1 VQRCGPTSPQ
11 SGIKIVCFN
20 TFVVLTPERLMG
32 AHHNSLVPAGV
43 VVGLGLVVHHHR
55 RRAAMRNSL
64 RDRLRRRDVE
74 VGVVCGR
81 GRLWS
86 EHSEGALE
94 DKPEAENGL
103 FDKLRN
109 RKPFELDLEIPE
121 DDQTPST
128 IWSSSRDCYKRPTNK
143 RERMARG
150 LCAVLVLLVCGV
162 AGGIGVKKG
171 ELGISSPVREQEVR
185 AGSDLL
191 VKYEFDAGESGG
203 SCSVLLLLNGRVE
216 RTVESCSSSLALSH
230 DLLTLG
236 ENTLEVV
243 LQGDATK
250 TSPEHTIPFTVVA
263 PRSWEELDAQQA
275 SSVASCQ
282 VKSE

>member
-1 VQRCGPTSPQ
+1 
-11 SGIKIVCFN
+11 
-20 TFVVLTPERLMG
+20 MG
-32 AHHNSLVPAGV
+32 
-43 VVGLGLVVHHHR
+43 
-55 RRAAMRNSL
+55 
-64 RDRLRRRDVE
+64 
-74 VGVVCGR
+74 
-81 GRLWS
+81 
-86 EHSEGALE
+86 
-94 DKPEAENGL
+94 
-103 FDKLRN
+103 
-109 RKPFELDLEIPE
+109 
-121 DDQTPST
+121 
-128 IWSSSRDCYKRPTNK
+128 
-143 RERMARG
+143 RG

-171 ELGISSPVREQEVR
+171 EFGISSPVRGQEVR

-216 RTVESCSSSLALSH
+216 RTVASCSSSLALSQ

-236 ENTLEVV
+236 ENTLELV
-243 LQGDATK
+243 LQGDATE

-282 VKSE
+282 VKSVERVETTFPPEEGDEGGCPFTGGCLHEVDGTCLLFDDPSPDTTRRIPRILHWVPPHCRHGCFTCVFLRLQPLRRARCIAFPGDDRSEYRSGF